1 MLLHKHEDFR
11 EKVVK
16 VLESLESHE
25 KPINQEK
32 VSACNSE
39 TTKAPAPRRTINSDG
54 ARMLA
59 APPIPAPRRTINSD
73 EAGMLATSIVTSNSI
88 DENEALGNCNNSSN
102 VKQGLNTLYP
112 SLCLTNYE
120 IQEKKEI
127 ESNSNGAWMLAAPP
141 IPSPRR
147 TINSDAAGMLAA
159 PPIVD
164 LSPKPSHSS
173 ADNTPTS
180 PTSTVTSN
188 TTDENEA
195 LGNGNN
201 QGWTT
206 LDPSNYEIREKKE
219 IQSNKNNNNNI
230 ILKCPIFPKWSKHVK
245 TELFGEMRSV
255 IGHDSTH
262 FLFMRFGKI
271 QILRKNYAT
280 RLNTILIQV
289 KDGSK
294 AQVVKELKAKQDI
307 FLGQNWTFRADLL
320 KVTRIKVPPINYVSS
335 FLDPITLEV
344 LLVCFDSKEN

>member
-1 MLLHKHEDFR
+1 M
-11 EKVVK
+11 
-16 VLESLESHE
+16 
-25 KPINQEK
+25 
-32 VSACNSE
+32 
-39 TTKAPAPRRTINSDG
+39 
-54 ARMLA
+54 
-59 APPIPAPRRTINSD
+59 
-73 EAGMLATSIVTSNSI
+73 
-88 DENEALGNCNNSSN
+88 
-102 VKQGLNTLYP
+102 
-112 SLCLTNYE
+112 CLTTYE

-127 ESNSNGAWMLAAPP
+127 ESNS
-141 IPSPRR
+141 
-147 TINSDAAGMLAA
+147 DVAGMLAA

-164 LSPKPSHSS
+164 LSPKPSQSV

>member
-39 TTKAPAPRRTINSDG
+39 TTKAPAPCRTINSDRAG
-54 ARMLA
+54 MLA

-73 EAGMLATSIVTSNSI
+73 
-88 DENEALGNCNNSSN
+88 
-102 VKQGLNTLYP
+102 
-112 SLCLTNYE
+112 
-120 IQEKKEI
+120 
-127 ESNSNGAWMLAAPP
+127 GAE
-141 IPSPRR
+141 
-147 TINSDAAGMLAA
+147 MLAA

-164 LSPKPSHSS
+164 LSPKPSQSS

-320 KVTRIKVPPINYVSS
+320 KIARIKVPPINYVSS